1 MGWSMDPIT
10 PSSSIY
16 FGPSRR
22 SERPPPNPPPI
33 FLLPR
38 PAFWGSKGSSKVDV
52 WWFGLDSLDA
62 SPGASTTQAASDS
75 SWKMYGN
82 VEGGAKLTYSGP
94 LGGKALSFQS
104 TNEDKQFVKLEKSVY
119 FKTSEFSVCG
129 WVKHRTGSGT
139 RGNKRTIF
147 DFGNANAT
155 DSIHVAAIPPTTAG
169 TSEDA
174 PAEDL
179 YVNLRDI
186 YGKENSVRY
195 PGFWSDSEGKWM
207 HFCISVDTFASNT
220 ETTRLRVFKDGR
232 AITECTT
239 IVGAIKC
246 KDGGQLPMS
255 ATGVLRITRGM
266 RGTSYIGTSLNTAF
280 TEFDGWMSDFVLL
293 DGTAVECSCQAQ
305 NLRVGISEMPSSTCS
320 YSTCKVFSIGK
331 DRSWLLELDSLGK
344 KRDGASMPIIGPSAG
359 TDRKLWV
366 GIIHNGQM
374 GGAYDE
380 TRFDVVSDDGFAA
393 LRGYNA
399 PPVLSFTNHFINQG
413 TGKKRMFPSPGSKAY
428 VGINDGGGTVVGGR
442 ALSICGWIKPTM
454 DDTFEVS
461 TPQAQ
466 YLSASLVHFG
476 NTDTGSDNIRVV
488 LLKLGSGSTNNMI
501 QLQIDE
507 NNGRYYNGYNQIR
520 FYNGWTPGKWS
531 HFCVSVDDTGD
542 YRAFRDGNPLPCKI
556 HNPWMATSYVRP
568 GVNQAKCEG
577 TIGRGGR
584 IPTRAYRDGAAIGS
598 SVSTLGMMS
607 NWRAPD
613 YYDGSIASLHV
624 LDGGAV
630 VDAERARPVKCLVQ
644 TPQPT
649 SQ

>member
-1 MGWSMDPIT
+1 M
-10 PSSSIY
+10 
-16 FGPSRR
+16 
-22 SERPPPNPPPI
+22 
-33 FLLPR
+33 
-38 PAFWGSKGSSKVDV
+38 
-52 WWFGLDSLDA
+52 WWFGLDSFDA
-62 SPGASTTQAASDS
+62 SPGATTTQAASDS

-104 TNEDKQFVKLEKSVY
+104 TNENKQFVKLEKAVY

-129 WVKHRTGSGT
+129 WVKHRTLGGSGSGT
-139 RGNKRTIF
+139 PGNKRTIF

-179 YVNLRDI
+179 YVNLRDAH
-186 YGKENSVRY
+186 GKENSVRY
-195 PGFWSDSEGKWM
+195 PGFWSDSEGKWT
-207 HFCISVDTFASNT
+207 HFCISVDTFAGNT

-239 IVGAIKC
+239 VVGAIKC
-246 KDGGQLPMS
+246 KGGGQLPMS
-255 ATGVLRITRGM
+255 ATGVLRIKRGM
-266 RGTSYIGTSLNTAF
+266 RDTSYIGTSTNTAF

-320 YSTCKVFSIGK
+320 YSTCRFSGIGE

-344 KRDGASMPIIGPSAG
+344 KRDGASVPIIGPSAG
-359 TDRKLWV
+359 TYRKPWV
-366 GIIHNGQM
+366 GNIHDGQR
-374 GGAYDE
+374 GSEYDE
-380 TRFDVVSDDGFAA
+380 TRFDVVSDDDFAA

-442 ALSICGWIKPTM
+442 ALTICGWIKPTM
-454 DDTFEVS
+454 DDTFES
-461 TPQAQ
+461 Q

-476 NTDTGSDNIRVV
+476 TTGTGSDNIRVV
-488 LLKLGSGSTNNMI
+488 LHKLGSGSTNNMI
-501 QLQIDE
+501 QLQIDD
-507 NNGRYYNGYNQIR
+507 NNGYNGFNQIR

-531 HFCVSVDDTGD
+531 HVCVSVDDAGD
-542 YRAFRDGNPLPCKI
+542 YRAFRDGTPLRCHI
-556 HNPWMATSYVRP
+556 HHPWTSSSYVHP
-568 GVNQAKCEG
+568 GVQQAKCEQG

-598 SVSTLGMMS
+598 SVGTSGMMS

-613 YYDGSIASLHV
+613 YYDGSIASIRV
-624 LDGGAV
+624 LDGEAV
-630 VDAERARPVKCLVQ
+630 VDTERARPVVTAFVSIPLNQHSNRYTLLEESGGLLERALCFLYADVRRSIM
-644 TPQPT
+644 T
-649 SQ
+649 SSGA